1 MKYATFCALVSITL
15 LQAFLYG
22 CAPRRAVPEEEY
34 KRAVALVDQGVVFL
48 RQKKLEEARKSF
60 ELAGDLAPLPAA
72 RDGLGCVELA
82 SGNFTRAAS
91 LFEEAYHMDSS
102 YDSALVNLGLA
113 RELEGNVEEA
123 RGIYMKILGKTPSSV
138 QARNNLAALEYDN
151 GAGTMDVLRELDKA
165 LMLSSHQ
172 VIRDNVKA
180 LKSR

>member
-1 MKYATFCALVSITL
+1 
-15 LQAFLYG
+15 
-22 CAPRRAVPEEEY
+22 
-34 KRAVALVDQGVVFL
+34 
-48 RQKKLEEARKSF
+48 
-60 ELAGDLAPLPAA
+60 
-72 RDGLGCVELA
+72 
-82 SGNFTRAAS
+82 
-91 LFEEAYHMDSS
+91 MDSS

-138 QARNNLAALEYDN
+138 QARNNLAALEYDK